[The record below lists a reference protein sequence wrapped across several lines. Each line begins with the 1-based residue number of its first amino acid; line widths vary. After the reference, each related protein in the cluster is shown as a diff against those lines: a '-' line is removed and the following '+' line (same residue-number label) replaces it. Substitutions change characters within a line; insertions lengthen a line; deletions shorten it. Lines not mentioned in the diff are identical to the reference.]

1 MAKGNFERITHS
13 ESPWKAARAG
23 YSDGI
28 PSHEPIPDENI
39 KSYFQAMNEKYD
51 FSSESELSIISMIF
65 CNNFTA
71 PLSFIKGLV
80 NPTLIRRKPKTASP
94 KMGLPF
100 FMA

>member
-1 MAKGNFERITHS
+1 MSYYIFLVKTLSLIIDLVVNTFGEYSGKVLERITHS

-51 FSSESELSIISMIF
+51 FSYESG
-65 CNNFTA
+65 
-71 PLSFIKGLV
+71 IKHYINDILQ
-80 NPTLIRRKPKTASP
+80 
-94 KMGLPF
+94 
-100 FMA
+100 